1 MANAAQMVT
10 VQAENNM
17 KQKRPSRPK
26 IAANIAKFG
35 TTYHPDDVAFKK
47 PSNVQQFRAITAKM
61 ADTYE
66 RKNADYGNSF
76 GESIAEFGPVAGIVR
91 IGDKFNRLKNLI
103 KNPDNQRVHD
113 ESIADTLLDMANYC
127 IMLHIEINNK
137 NE

>member
-1 MANAAQMVT
+1 MVNAVQMVT
-10 VQAENNM
+10 VQVGSNM
-17 KQKRPSRPK
+17 AHKRKNSTVVLVNPK
-26 IAANIAKFG
+26 PK
-35 TTYHPDDVAFKK
+35 
-47 PSNVQQFRAITAKM
+47 NVIQFRNITAAM

-66 RKNADYGNSF
+66 RKNADYGDSF
-76 GESIAEFGPVAGIVR
+76 SESIAEFGPVAGIVR

-103 KNPDNQRVHD
+103 KNPGKQRVHD

>member
-1 MANAAQMVT
+1 MANVAQMVM

-17 KQKRPSRPK
+17 THKRKNSTVVLVNPK
-26 IAANIAKFG
+26 PK
-35 TTYHPDDVAFKK
+35 
-47 PSNVQQFRAITAKM
+47 NVIQFRNITAIM